1 MDIRLLQTYRGLC
14 EIPSAQLHRF
24 LKLRLQQCGMTAL
37 RLPDGGTVLSSGADA
52 AVPYTVL
59 CLPPDAA
66 SHAVEVCASILC
78 CMEETGGCVP
88 AGEIRVQLDP
98 IPAESGGIMPILS
111 DTLPLGSIRIG
122 FSDLTYPALRR
133 DLCEAAASVGKV
145 QTARS
150 KEEYTL
156 IELGTLEGNERRSLP
171 LIAMEHCADLIRNLL
186 RIRHSV

>member
-24 LKLRLQQCGMTAL
+24 LKLRLQQCSMTAL

-59 CLPPDAA
+59 CLPSDAA

-78 CMEETGGCVP
+78 CMEEINGCVP
-88 AGEIRVQLDP
+88 SGEICVQFS
-98 IPAESGGIMPILS
+98 AESGSILLILS
-111 DTLPLGSIRIG
+111 DTLPLGSIRITHSNPSD
-122 FSDLTYPALRR
+122 SDLAQHLFA
-133 DLCEAAASVGKV
+133 AAASVGKV

-150 KEEYTL
+150 KEEYTR
-156 IELGTLEGNERRSLP
+156 IEIGTLEGNERRSLP

>member
-24 LKLRLQQCGMTAL
+24 LKLRLQQCSMTAL

-52 AVPYTVL
+52 DVPYTVL
-59 CLPPDAA
+59 CLPSDAA
-66 SHAVEVCASILC
+66 SHAVAVCASILC
-78 CMEETGGCVP
+78 CMEEINGCVP
-88 AGEIRVQLDP
+88 AGEICVQFS
-98 IPAESGGIMPILS
+98 AESGSILLILS

-145 QTARS
+145 QTAQS

-156 IELGTLEGNERRSLP
+156 IEIGTLEGNERRSLP